1 MRKYPFIG
9 FFEYL
14 RKHLLFLPQQNFIIF
29 HVFCSLALVSEVDFP
44 QFNSISSMKEM
55 LDYYATGPASEIDS
69 SARFDFDIWN
79 LIENWRRILG
89 IAGNRLL
96 DIGGGLGKFSA
107 MAIRRGFDVTMV
119 DISRDIIQRAVAL
132 HPELKNRVYILD
144 IFNPQNVTD
153 FIRKH
158 GQFDIILSLG
168 FVVNHTDSP
177 EKILCALDNHL
188 KLAKANSLLVIDIE
202 IGEIGPFL
210 HGVIS
215 GAHYYH

>member
-1 MRKYPFIG
+1 
-9 FFEYL
+9 
-14 RKHLLFLPQQNFIIF
+14 
-29 HVFCSLALVSEVDFP
+29 
-44 QFNSISSMKEM
+44 MKEM

-96 DIGGGLGKFSA
+96 DVGGGLGKFSA
-107 MAIRRGFDVTMV
+107 MAIRKGFDVTMV

-132 HPELKNRVYILD
+132 HPELKDRVYILD

-202 IGEIGPFL
+202 VCEMWRNRPILTWCDFWCALLPLEKLGWWLSTRGL
-210 HGVIS
+210 HVLDVHSLHYKYIS
-215 GAHYYH
+215 GAEDHGVRLFIHKSW